1 MSSPVRDVRAQATV
15 VPTVNVGSGGV
26 HVRHLESLDDFEACV
41 ALQKAIWGADFD
53 ALVPTSL
60 LQAAAHIGGLVIG
73 AFAADALVGFVL
85 GLTGVRDGEIVH
97 WSHMLGVRREAREM
111 GIGRQLKE
119 LQRSTLAAR
128 SITRVLWTFDPLQA
142 RNAHLNI
149 NRLGVRVTEYVVN
162 MYGTTRSPLHFGI
175 ATDRLI
181 VESCTAPTPRRI
193 QVSSAILAKPLPVLT
208 PLPRLGDCGL
218 NGDLPNFALIEIP
231 VDVQQVA
238 DESADAMNLWRVATR
253 EHLQWALRHGYL
265 IAALHRDLAESRA
278 FYLIARDAREVP
290 TLSKDRS

>member
-1 MSSPVRDVRAQATV
+1 
-15 VPTVNVGSGGV
+15 V

-53 ALVPTSL
+53 AIVPTSL
-60 LQAAAHIGGLVIG
+60 LQAATHVGGLVIG
-73 AFAADALVGFVL
+73 AFAADALVGFVF

-97 WSHMLGVRREAREM
+97 WSHMLGVRPDAREM

-128 SITRVLWTFDPLQA
+128 GITRMLWTFDPLQA

-181 VESCTAPTPRRI
+181 VESSTAPTLGSIR
-193 QVSSAILAKPLPVLT
+193 VSSAIFAQPLPVLT
-208 PLPRLGDCGL
+208 PLPRLGDRAL
-218 NGDLPNFALIEIP
+218 DGDLPSFALIEIP

-238 DESADAMNLWRVATR
+238 EESADAMNLWRLATR
-253 EHLQWALRHGYL
+253 DHVQWALRHGYR

-278 FYLIARDAREVP
+278 FYLIARDAPEGTTHFPKR
-290 TLSKDRS
+290 

>member
-1 MSSPVRDVRAQATV
+1 MSSPVRDVRAQANPG
-15 VPTVNVGSGGV
+15 PTVNVGSPGV
-26 HVRHLESLDDFEACV
+26 HVRHLESLEDLEACV
-41 ALQKAIWGADFD
+41 ALQRVIWGGDFD
-53 ALVPTSL
+53 GLVPASL
-60 LQAAAHIGGLVIG
+60 LQVSVHIGGLVIG
-73 AFAADALVGFVL
+73 AFAADVLVGFVF

-97 WSHMLGVRREAREM
+97 WSHMLGVRHEAREM

-128 SITRVLWTFDPLQA
+128 GITRVLWTFDPLQA

-181 VESCTAPTPRRI
+181 VESSTAPASGSI
-193 QVSSAILAKPLPVLT
+193 QVSSAIFEQPLPVLT
-208 PLPRLGDCGL
+208 PMPRLGDRAL
-218 NGDLPNFALIEIP
+218 DGDLPSFALIEIP

-238 DESADAMNLWRVATR
+238 EESAGAMNLWRVATR
-253 EHLQWALRHGYL
+253 EHIQWAFRHGYR
-265 IAALHRDLAESRA
+265 IAAVHRDLAASRA
-278 FYLIARDAREVP
+278 LYLIARDARDVAVHLP
-290 TLSKDRS
+290 KT

>member
-1 MSSPVRDVRAQATV
+1 
-15 VPTVNVGSGGV
+15 V

-53 ALVPTSL
+53 ALIPTSL
-60 LQAAAHIGGLVIG
+60 LQVSAHIGGLVIG
-73 AFAADALVGFVL
+73 AFAGDALVGFVF

-97 WSHMLGVRREAREM
+97 WSHMLGVRPEAREM

-128 SITRVLWTFDPLQA
+128 RVTRLLWTFDPLQA

-181 VESCTAPTPRRI
+181 VESSTTPTSGSI
-193 QVSSAILAKPLPVLT
+193 QVSSAIFAQPLPVLT
-208 PLPRLGDCGL
+208 PIPRLGDRAL
-218 NGDLPNFALIEIP
+218 DGDLPHFALIEIP
-231 VDVQQVA
+231 VDVQRVA
-238 DESADAMNLWRVATR
+238 EESADAMSLWRLATR
-253 EHLQWALRHGYL
+253 EHAVGVAPRLPDCRVPSH
-265 IAALHRDLAESRA
+265 LAESRV
-278 FYLIARDAREVP
+278 YLIA
-290 TLSKDRS
+290 